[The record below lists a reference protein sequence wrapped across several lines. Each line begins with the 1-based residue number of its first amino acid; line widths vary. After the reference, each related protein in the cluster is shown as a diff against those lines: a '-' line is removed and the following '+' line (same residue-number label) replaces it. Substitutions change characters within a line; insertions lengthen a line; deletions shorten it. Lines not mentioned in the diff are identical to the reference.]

1 MRDVAKIDE
10 AVKGA
15 ATELIHAGEV
25 QRGDAMPLT
34 TPIYETT
41 TFVFDNAAEVLAY
54 NEGRSDKFLYSRY
67 TNPTVVSVEAKLA
80 VLDRTEAALLFSS
93 GMGATTTIVM
103 ALLEKGDEV
112 LCGSA
117 IYGGTLHLLNDLL
130 TRFGIAPRF
139 ISLDDLANLERVIS
153 DRTRLVWFETP
164 INPTLR
170 CVDIRR
176 IAEACRARGVTSV
189 IDNTFASP
197 INQQPLALGIDLAM
211 QSATKYLNGHSDV
224 TGGMVSGTKK
234 LLAPI
239 EKARRLVGTVMDPQ
253 PAFSLGRGL
262 KTLPLRVAQHNAN
275 ARAVAD
281 FLAADRRVSQV
292 YYPGLPSHPD
302 HEIARRQMSGFGGM
316 VCFDLDGRYD
326 RAERFYDRLKIVKRA
341 ASLGGIES
349 LISMPVL
356 TSQWGHTEEQ
366 LRAAGVTKGMLRL
379 SVGLEDVADL
389 IADLDQALAN

>member
-1 MRDVAKIDE
+1 MSKIED

-25 QRGDAMPLT
+25 QRGDAVPLT

-41 TFVFDNAAEVLAY
+41 TFVFENAAEVVAY
-54 NEGRSDKFLYSRY
+54 NEGRSGKFLYSRY
-67 TNPTVVSVEAKLA
+67 TNPAVVSVETKLA

-93 GMGATTTIVM
+93 GMGATATILM
-103 ALLEKGDEV
+103 ALLKAGDEV
-112 LCGSA
+112 LCAAA
-117 IYGGTLHLLNDLL
+117 IYGGTLHLLQDLL
-130 TRFGIAPRF
+130 TRFGVVTRF
-139 ISLDDLANLERVIS
+139 ITLDELASLERVIGE
-153 DRTRLVWFETP
+153 RTRLVWFETP

-176 IAEACRARGVTSV
+176 VAAACRARGVTSI
-189 IDNTFASP
+189 IDNTFACP

-224 TGGMVSGTKK
+224 TGGMVSGSKA
-234 LLAPI
+234 LVAPI
-239 EKARRLVGTVMDPQ
+239 EKARRQVGTVMDPY
-253 PAFSLGRGL
+253 PAYALGRGL

-275 ARAVAD
+275 ARAVAE
-281 FLAADRRVSQV
+281 FLSNDRRVSQV

-302 HEIARRQMSGFGGM
+302 HDIARRQMSGFGGM

-326 RAERFYDRLKIVKRA
+326 RAEKCYDRLQIVKRA

-356 TSQWGHTEEQ
+356 TSQWGHSDQQ
-366 LRAAGVTKGMLRL
+366 LKDAGVTKGMLRL
-379 SVGLEDVADL
+379 SVGLEDAADL
-389 IADLDQALAN
+389 IADLDQALGN

>member
-1 MRDVAKIDE
+1 MTIAKT
-10 AVKGA
+10 AKPRGP
-15 ATELIHAGEV
+15 ATALIHAGE
-25 QRGDAMPLT
+25 GDRTAVAPLT

-41 TFVFDNAAEVLAY
+41 TFVFDTADEVVAY
-54 NEGRSDKFLYSRY
+54 NEGRSAKHLYSRY
-67 TNPTVVSVEAKLA
+67 TNPTVIAAEQKLA
-80 VLDRTEAALLFSS
+80 ALDAAEAALLFSS
-93 GMGATTTIVM
+93 GQGATTTI
-103 ALLEKGDEV
+103 LLAHLEAGDEIV
-112 LCGSA
+112 CSAA
-117 IYGGTLHLLNDLL
+117 IYGGTLHLLEDVLA
-130 TRFGIAPRF
+130 RFGVIPRF
-139 ISLDDLANLERVIS
+139 VSLDELARPESLFTG
-153 DRTRLVWFETP
+153 RTRMLWFESP

-176 IAEACRARGVTSV
+176 IGAACRAAGVLSV

-224 TGGMVSGTKK
+224 TGGLVSGPRA
-234 LLAPI
+234 LVAPI
-239 EKARRLVGTVMDPQ
+239 EKARRQVGTVMDPY
-253 PAFSLGRGL
+253 PAYALGRGL

-275 ARAVAD
+275 ALAVAT
-281 FLAADRRVSQV
+281 FLSGDRRVSRV

-326 RAERFYDRLKIVKRA
+326 RAAAVYDRLEVIKRA

-356 TSQWGHTEEQ
+356 TSQWGHTDEQ
-366 LRAAGVTKGMLRL
+366 LQAAGVTRGMLRL
-379 SVGLEDVADL
+379 SVGLEDASDL
-389 IADLDQALAN
+389 IADLDQALAD